1 MVPLVDA
8 PNKVSSLTYLTRPNL
23 TYRRYPRLRT
33 YNVYIC
39 LYALYKIEPSN
50 LRAQHSKDNM
60 WMWCL
65 YQTINIKF
73 SNARDSGVSK
83 NHQVPARSHA
93 WSIMLPW
100 RNCNL
105 SIAYFQTCQHIPT
118 YPNTCWWS
126 SIASNSRP
134 YPTWW
139 ISLAIS
145 PRQAPPVLLMRLAS
159 QTPDGYWD
167 DLQTDQISML
177 FFGAS
182 APFPWPFLWQSS
194 DWPNFWVFLSWIPTK
209 FWVSLHSP
217 NCYTDGRVLAP

>member
-105 SIAYFQTCQHIPT
+105 SIAYFQTHANISQHVLVIFHCIQFTPIPHMVNLSR
-118 YPNTCWWS
+118 YLAS
-126 SIASNSRP
+126 SSSSGSANEAGFTD
-134 YPTWW
+134 TWW
-139 ISLAIS
+139 
-145 PRQAPPVLLMRLAS
+145 VL
-159 QTPDGYWD
+159 GW
-167 DLQTDQISML
+167 
-177 FFGAS
+177 
-182 APFPWPFLWQSS
+182 SS
-194 DWPNFWVFLSWIPTK
+194 DWPNFDAFLRGFGS
-209 FWVSLHSP
+209 FSLTISLAILRLTQFLGFFIL
-217 NCYTDGRVLAP
+217 NSNKVLGLAS

>member
-118 YPNTCWWS
+118 RVGDLPLHPIHAHTPHGES
-126 SIASNSRP
+126 LSLSR
-134 YPTWW
+134 
-139 ISLAIS
+139 L
-145 PRQAPPVLLMRLAS
+145 VKLLR
-159 QTPDGYWD
+159 
-167 DLQTDQISML
+167 
-177 FFGAS
+177 F
-182 APFPWPFLWQSS
+182 
-194 DWPNFWVFLSWIPTK
+194 
-209 FWVSLHSP
+209 
-217 NCYTDGRVLAP
+217 C